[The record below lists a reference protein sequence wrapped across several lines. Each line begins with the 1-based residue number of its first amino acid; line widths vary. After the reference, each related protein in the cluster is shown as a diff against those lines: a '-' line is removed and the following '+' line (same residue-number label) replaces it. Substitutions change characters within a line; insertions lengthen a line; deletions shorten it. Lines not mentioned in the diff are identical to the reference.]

1 MLLKENKYLHGLKI
15 KSLIYVYSK
24 KLIQSKKITSFG
36 NMNGAK
42 TVSSVV
48 KVLLVKGWAHTKT
61 VRGLTVFYTKCG
73 DS

>member
-36 NMNGAK
+36 NMNGTK

-48 KVLLVKGWAHTKT
+48 KVEWAYTKT
-61 VRGLTVFYTKCG
+61 VSGLTVFYTKYG